1 MKLLKIVLAVSAM
14 AWYGFNAFGQ
24 VVCEHISI
32 EDGIVTIPQD
42 SIDLAETVTYEIY
55 DKAIV
60 QTVDGTSDVYLISQS
75 FIDEGDLVCIISDE
89 LFFFVF
95 TDDGKV
101 VKMTYGGTYS
111 TISGPGLTIVQKVG

>member
-1 MKLLKIVLAVSAM
+1 MKLLRIVLAVSAM
-14 AWYGFNAFGQ
+14 AWYGSNAFGQ
-24 VVCEHISI
+24 VVCENISI
-32 EDGIVTIPQD
+32 EDGIVTIPRD

-75 FIDEGDLVCIISDE
+75 FIDEGDLVCIIFDE
-89 LFFFVF
+89 FFFFVF

-101 VKMTYGGTYS
+101 VKMTYGGAYS
-111 TISGPGLTIVQKVG
+111 TMSGPGLTIVQK